1 MDISTAS
8 WFNYLHEEVLTEGL
22 RDIGL
27 PEFVIDYLE
36 DAMPDT
42 SEKARMYI
50 ANNWKKSRGGMADA
64 TMVDNL
70 QWEVAQ
76 FLIDDVFR
84 NYVITNNSYEH
95 GTNLYTRD
103 PVARVVA
110 PYDLNQGSNQ
120 PRDFYDE
127 ERMEQNKRVAFV
139 IANIRNALGKPQG
152 TWRKA
157 FMKAV
162 KALSKA
168 GLPSEK
174 VESFKEYLR
183 SLAGK
188 NFHYWLNQYS
198 ELVSFLNDDPTNY
211 ELIKDEYSIQDAQ
224 NKALEYLANKE
235 DPEFIIHTFDD
246 GSYWYNL
253 NVSSCDVEASR
264 MGHCGSDSR
273 GTLVSLRKKQGKR
286 RESSSYV
293 TMTYSDYENT
303 IYQIKGRQNDA
314 PPEDVWD
321 HIAWFIDNMRV
332 ENVEE
337 TGEHSGDQEGIQEMI
352 EYLSQE
358 TNANFH
364 GSIEDRL
371 EKAEEYCQGQVER
384 YNDNQDELQHGSV
397 GYSLE
402 EEMNDIYCYASA
414 EYSFEIDLGWPD
426 YSATDTGYT
435 PDGAEFEDIPRSYS
449 GLRELIDELGI
460 DDMIYEM
467 PGDDGDWDV
476 SLRKLVGAQPE
487 DEEFDPNPDPTV
499 HLVITLFSNETF
511 SVDEDGEVIEFAV
524 FVNTM
529 LEFEED
535 EAPAYKES
543 IRQNLAAGGYTAKSA
558 YDRSREELMK
568 LTNLDKWHVKQ
579 DKGGLEFDWT
589 ADDGQPLHT
598 YTGKFDS
605 ARAQMYGTG
614 TGNRMGVN
622 PDAVFREI
630 FGYGPA
636 FSFANMRGT
645 NDYSIQFARELS
657 KNITTHLKSKASA
670 PGQQKL
676 DFGDKHAGADP
687 TMVLADDTDFVVFQD
702 VNYRP
707 DGNRERYPLI
717 KIKWLYRMRVNPQS
731 PPEEFEII
739 QEIAAFLNENEELVT
754 AAADKIIGMAL
765 EGHSEKI
772 NKRRDKI
779 MDNYQLQIQINNAK
793 KIYGD
798 VLDQYGDEEG
808 YGSTAEIARKVYA
821 IITWFEDNYADMGEA
836 ERYIMATKF
845 IIPMLQNN
853 FRSYSEMGEIDRNT
867 GAPVMFG
874 ELVPHQV
881 AKMGG
886 QPVNMVTRNQAPS
899 ATGTMGAP
907 RPAQE
912 NKKTWNS
919 DSERD
924 RLIEEALS
932 IINERDP
939 SYDLRIYQILI
950 KCSMSKQ
957 RGGQRGET
965 ETEIRGIDGVTVVS
979 GVTFREDAQNWYS
992 TLKIKFELLG
1002 RQSRDDYMK
1011 LVLLPSLLKIK
1022 GFKIVPGGMG
1032 KAELVSKELSEVAGF
1047 GGMTAGAANA
1057 PRQGPFVPTPTPSI
1071 QDLIDAWVSSGERV
1085 YDIPTDNNEMS
1096 YHTMV
1101 NVEELWG
1108 LITSPFYRNTTR
1120 EFDSVKKNIINH
1132 GTYNPI
1138 VVAIGKNGRAKIT
1151 GGIDIVFAAK
1161 DLGLRE
1167 LPTIFMYQH
1176 QV

>member
-1 MDISTAS
+1 MDISTGS
-8 WFNYLHEEVLTEGL
+8 WFKYLREEVLTEGL

-36 DAMPDT
+36 DSMPDT

-76 FLIDDVFR
+76 FLIDDMFE
-84 NYVITNNSYEH
+84 NYVITNNSYEA

-103 PVARVVA
+103 PVARVVP
-110 PYDLNQGSNQ
+110 PYNINIPREQREEYDDERLKLNK
-120 PRDFYDE
+120 
-127 ERMEQNKRVAFV
+127 MVAFV
-139 IANIRNALGKPQG
+139 ITNIRNALDKPQG

-198 ELVSFLNDDPTNY
+198 ELVAFLNDDATNY

-224 NKALEYLANKE
+224 NKAVEYLANKE

-253 NVSSCDVEASR
+253 NVSSCDVEANR

-273 GTLVSLRKKQGKR
+273 GVLVSLRKKLHKR

-314 PPEDVWD
+314 PDEKTWD

-337 TGEHSGDQEGIQEMI
+337 TGEHSSDQETIQEMI
-352 EYLSQE
+352 EYLSLE

-371 EKAEEYCQGQVER
+371 EKAEDYCQGQAER
-384 YNDNQDELQHGSV
+384 YTDNQDELQHGSV
-397 GYSLE
+397 GYNLE

-414 EYSFEIDLGWPD
+414 EYNFEIDLGWPD

-435 PDGAEFEDIPRSYS
+435 PDGAEFEDIPRDYS
-449 GLRELIDELGI
+449 GLRAFIEELGI

-467 PGDDGDWDV
+467 PGDDGDWDI
-476 SLRKLVGAQPE
+476 SLRKLIGAQPE
-487 DEEFDPNPDPTV
+487 DSEDPNPDPTV
-499 HLVITLFSNETF
+499 HLIITLFSNETF
-511 SVDEDGEVIEFAV
+511 SVDDDGEVPEFEE
-524 FVNTM
+524 FVDNM
-529 LEFEED
+529 LAFEED
-535 EAPAYKES
+535 EAPAYREQ
-543 IRQNLAAGGYTAKSA
+543 IRQNLAAGGYKAKSA

-568 LTNLDKWHVKQ
+568 LTHLDKWHVKQ
-579 DKGGLEFDWT
+579 AQGGLEFDWT

-622 PDAVFREI
+622 PDAVFREV
-630 FGYGPA
+630 FGYGPR
-636 FSFANMRGT
+636 FRFANMLGT
-645 NDYSIQFARELS
+645 NDYSVQFTRELS
-657 KNITTHLKSKASA
+657 SAITAHLKSKANA

-676 DFGDKHAGADP
+676 DFGDKYGGADP
-687 TMVLADDTDFVVFQD
+687 TMVLADDTDFAIFQD

-754 AAADKIIGMAL
+754 AAADKIIAMAL
-765 EGHSEKI
+765 EGHSETIK
-772 NKRRDKI
+772 KRRDKI

-808 YGSTAEIARKVYA
+808 YGSTAEIARKVYT

-867 GAPVMFG
+867 GRPVMFD

-886 QPVNMVTRNQAPS
+886 QPVNMVTRNES
-899 ATGTMGAP
+899 V
-907 RPAQE
+907 E
-912 NKKTWNS
+912 NQINRI
-919 DSERD
+919 DQMLNE
-924 RLIEEALS
+924 LIEVRRYKMTIQLSLETTERSSIEDFKDAIRACEGVTTVNTESTRKVLSKTLAVLS
-932 IINERDP
+932 IKFALKSQESR
-939 SYDLRIYQILI
+939 RIYLDQVFLPY
-950 KCSMSKQ
+950 
-957 RGGQRGET
+957 
-965 ETEIRGIDGVTVVS
+965 IRAIDG
-979 GVTFREDAQNWYS
+979 
-992 TLKIKFELLG
+992 L
-1002 RQSRDDYMK
+1002 
-1011 LVLLPSLLKIK
+1011 
-1022 GFKIVPGGMG
+1022 
-1032 KAELVSKELSEVAGF
+1032 EVGPAGF
-1047 GGMTAGAANA
+1047 SFPEEIVKIRESAALGNYLTARGAGKIRTPRMSLQTVAQDWADGGVMAYD
-1057 PRQGPFVPTPTPSI
+1057 VPMDT
-1071 QDLIDAWVSSGERV
+1071 
-1085 YDIPTDNNEMS
+1085 NNMG
-1096 YHTMV
+1096 YHVMV
-1101 NVEELWG
+1101 PVEELK
-1108 LITSPFYRNTTR
+1108 PFCSRIYRAPGDR
-1120 EFDSVKKNIINH
+1120 FDLGYQNFI
-1132 GTYNPI
+1132 
-1138 VVAIGKNGRAKIT
+1138 KNGPQTPVYVAVGQNGRIKIT
-1151 GGIDIVFAAK
+1151 GNEDDVWYAIK
-1161 DLGLRE
+1161 SGLEE
-1167 LPTIFMYQH
+1167 LPVFFSYQK

>member
-1 MDISTAS
+1 MDISTGN
-8 WFNYLHEEVLTEGL
+8 WFNYLNENILQEGL

-36 DAMPDT
+36 DSMPDT

-50 ANNWKKSRGGMADA
+50 ANNWKKSRGGMAGHM
-64 TMVDNL
+64 TIPSL
-70 QWEVAQ
+70 QYEVIT
-76 FLIDDVFR
+76 FLMGDMFR
-84 NYVITNNSYEH
+84 DYVI
-95 GTNLYTRD
+95 
-103 PVARVVA
+103 
-110 PYDLNQGSNQ
+110 SNQ
-120 PRDFYDE
+120 PDQRERLDPVPRVAPPFSTGDPDRKRAAYDE
-127 ERMEQNKRVAFV
+127 ERMEQNQKVAFV
-139 IANIRNALGKPQG
+139 VTNIRNALDKSQG

-162 KALSKA
+162 KGLSKA
-168 GLPSEK
+168 GLPSEQ

-183 SLAGK
+183 ILAGK
-188 NFHYWLNQYS
+188 NFHFWLNQYS

-224 NKALEYLANKE
+224 NKALEYLASKE

-273 GTLVSLRKKQGKR
+273 GTLVSLRKKLSGR

-293 TMTYSDYENT
+293 TMTWSDYENT

-314 PPEDVWD
+314 PDEKTWD

-337 TGEHSGDQEGIQEMI
+337 TGEHSRDQETIQEMI

-371 EKAEEYCQGQVER
+371 EKAEDYCQGQVER
-384 YNDNQDELQHGSV
+384 YIDNQDELENGSV
-397 GYSLE
+397 GYNLE

-435 PDGAEFEDIPRSYS
+435 PDGADFEDIPRDYS
-449 GLRELIDELGI
+449 GLRELIDELGV

-476 SLRKLVGAQPE
+476 SLRKLVSAQPE
-487 DEEFDPNPDPTV
+487 GEEIDPDREATV
-499 HLVITLFSNETF
+499 HLVITLFSNQTF
-511 SVDEDGEVIEFAV
+511 TVDEDGDVPEFEE
-524 FVNTM
+524 FVDNM
-529 LEFEED
+529 LAFEED
-535 EAPAYKES
+535 EAPAYREQ

-568 LTNLDKWHVKQ
+568 ITNLDKWHVKQ

-589 ADDGQPLHT
+589 ADDGQPLHP

-605 ARAQMYGTG
+605 MRAQMYGTG

-622 PDAVFREI
+622 PDAVFREV
-630 FGYGPA
+630 FGYGPR
-636 FSFANMRGT
+636 FRFANMLGT
-645 NDYSIQFARELS
+645 NDYSVQFARELS
-657 KNITTHLKSKASA
+657 SAITAHLKSKADA

-676 DFGDKHAGADP
+676 DFGDKYGGADP
-687 TMVLADDTDFVVFQD
+687 TMVLADDTDFAIFQD
-702 VNYRP
+702 VSYSP
-707 DGNRERYPLI
+707 GGNRERYPLI

-754 AAADKIIGMAL
+754 AAADKIIAMAL

-772 NKRRDKI
+772 NKRRDQI

-798 VLDQYGDEEG
+798 LVDRYGDQEG
-808 YGSTAEIARKVYA
+808 YASTVEIARKVYQ
-821 IITWFEDNYADMGEA
+821 IISWFEDNYADMGEA
-836 ERYIMATKF
+836 ERYVMATKF

-853 FRSYSEMGEIDRNT
+853 FRSYSEMGSIDTNT

-874 ELVPHQV
+874 ELVPLQV

-886 QPVNMVTRNQAPS
+886 QPVNMVTRNESIEDQIS
-899 ATGTMGAP
+899 
-907 RPAQE
+907 RID
-912 NKKTWNS
+912 KLL
-919 DSERD
+919 SEV
-924 RLIEEALS
+924 
-932 IINERDP
+932 DP
-939 SYDLRIYQILI
+939 GYDLRTYKLRIDVSLA
-950 KCSMSKQ
+950 KDV
-957 RGGQRGET
+957 GGEIQDT
-965 ETEIRGIDGVTVVS
+965 QTEIRGIEGVTTVRTLGDTRKVGTS
-979 GVTFREDAQNWYS
+979 TVATFE
-992 TLKIKFELLG
+992 IKFELMG
-1002 RQSRDDYMK
+1002 SVSRNRYKDRI
-1011 LVLLPSLLKIK
+1011 LLPALTRVRGLKVLRVGNIDSADRK
-1022 GFKIVPGGMG
+1022 QL
-1032 KAELVSKELSEVAGF
+1032 AELSLPFGGVAG
-1047 GGMTAGAANA
+1047 ALGAVRYGTGPVRTPSLSIKQVADDWMANGVMDYDRPMANA
-1057 PRQGPFVPTPTPSI
+1057 NMEYHVMVDTEELVPYLP
-1071 QDLIDAWVSSGERV
+1071 RV
-1085 YDIPTDNNEMS
+1085 Y
-1096 YHTMV
+1096 
-1101 NVEELWG
+1101 
-1108 LITSPFYRNTTR
+1108 RNPKDA
-1120 EFDSVKKNIINH
+1120 FDADYEYFIKT
-1132 GTYNPI
+1132 GPENP
-1138 VVAIGKNGRAKIT
+1138 VYVAVGKNGRVKIT
-1151 GGIDIVFAAK
+1151 GNEDIVWFAKKA
-1161 DLGLRE
+1161 GLE
-1167 LPTIFMYQH
+1167 QVPVFFSYQM

>member
-1 MDISTAS
+1 MDISTGS
-8 WFNYLHEEVLTEGL
+8 WFKYLREEVLTEGL

-36 DAMPDT
+36 DSMPDT

-50 ANNWKKSRGGMADA
+50 ANNWKKSRGGMAGA
-64 TMVDNL
+64 MNISTL
-70 QWEVAQ
+70 QYEVVT
-76 FLIDDVFR
+76 FLMGDMFR
-84 NYVITNNSYEH
+84 DYIISNQPDQRER
-95 GTNLYTRD
+95 LD
-103 PVARVVA
+103 PVARVA
-110 PYDLNQGSNQ
+110 PPFSTND
-120 PRDFYDE
+120 PTRKREAYDE
-127 ERMEQNKRVAFV
+127 ERMEQNQRVAFV
-139 IANIRNALGKPQG
+139 VTNIRNALDKPQG
-152 TWRKA
+152 TWRKS

-162 KALSKA
+162 KGLSKA

-188 NFHYWLNQYS
+188 NFHFWMNQYS

-224 NKALEYLANKE
+224 NKAVEYLANKE

-273 GTLVSLRKKQGKR
+273 GVLVSLRKKLSGR

-314 PPEDVWD
+314 PDEKTWD

-337 TGEHSGDQEGIQEMI
+337 TGEHSNDQETIQEMI

-371 EKAEEYCQGQVER
+371 EKAEDYCQGQMER
-384 YNDNQDELQHGSV
+384 YTDNQDELEYGSV

-402 EEMNDIYCYASA
+402 EEMNDIYCYATA
-414 EYSFEIDLGWPD
+414 EYNFEIDLGWPD

-435 PDGAEFEDIPRSYS
+435 PDGAEFEDIPRDYS
-449 GLRELIDELGI
+449 GLRAFVEELGI
-460 DDMIYEM
+460 DDIIYEM
-467 PGDDGDWDV
+467 PGDDGDWDI

-487 DEEFDPNPDPTV
+487 GEEMDPNPDPTV
-499 HLVITLFSNETF
+499 HLIITLFSNQTF
-511 SVDEDGEVIEFAV
+511 SVDDDGDVPEFEE
-524 FVNTM
+524 FVDNM
-529 LEFEED
+529 LAFEED
-535 EAPAYKES
+535 EAPAYREQ
-543 IRQNLAAGGYTAKSA
+543 IRQNLAAGGYMSKTA

-568 LTNLDKWHVKQ
+568 ITNLDKWHVKEHR
-579 DKGGLEFDWT
+579 GGLEFDWT
-589 ADDGQPLHT
+589 ADDGQPLHP
-598 YTGKFDS
+598 YRGKFDS

-614 TGNRMGVN
+614 TGNVMGVN

-630 FGYGPA
+630 FGYGPR

-645 NDYSIQFARELS
+645 NDYSVQFARELS
-657 KNITTHLKSKASA
+657 SVITDHLKSKADA

-676 DFGDKHAGADP
+676 DFGDKYGGADP
-687 TMVLADDTDFVVFQD
+687 TMVLADDTDFVIFQD

-754 AAADKIIGMAL
+754 AAADKIIAMAL

-772 NKRRDKI
+772 ERKRNTV
-779 MDNYQLQIQINNAK
+779 MGNQQIQDAINKAK
-793 KIYGD
+793 EIYGG
-798 VLDQYGDEEG
+798 VLDQYGDVEG
-808 YGSTAEIARKVYA
+808 YGSTAEMARKVYNIA
-821 IITWFEDNYADMGEA
+821 TWFEDNYADMDEA
-836 ERYIMATKF
+836 QRYIMVTKF
-845 IIPMLQNN
+845 LIPMARNT

-867 GAPVMFG
+867 GRPVMFD
-874 ELVPHQV
+874 ELVPAQV

-886 QPVNMVTRNQAPS
+886 QPVNMVTRNES
-899 ATGTMGAP
+899 M
-907 RPAQE
+907 E
-912 NKKTWNS
+912 NQINRI
-919 DSERD
+919 DQMLSE
-924 RLIEEALS
+924 LIEVRRYKMNIELSLETTETSSIEDYKDAIRACKGVTTVQTVQTRKLAGKTMAVLS
-932 IINERDP
+932 IKFALKGQEARK
-939 SYDLRIYQILI
+939 IYLEQVFLPYV
-950 KCSMSKQ
+950 
-957 RGGQRGET
+957 
-965 ETEIRGIDGVTVVS
+965 RGINGLNIGPSGYSFPEEIVKIRESSQPILGTPNYIRQPMNTPRMSIDKVAQDWMDAGVMAYDTPM
-979 GVTFREDAQNWYS
+979 S
-992 TLKIKFELLG
+992 TNNMA
-1002 RQSRDDYMK
+1002 YHVM
-1011 LVLLPSLLKIK
+1011 
-1022 GFKIVPGGMG
+1022 VPT
-1032 KAELVSKELSEVAGF
+1032 KELKAFCS
-1047 GGMTAGAANA
+1047 
-1057 PRQGPFVPTPTPSI
+1057 
-1071 QDLIDAWVSSGERV
+1071 
-1085 YDIPTDNNEMS
+1085 
-1096 YHTMV
+1096 
-1101 NVEELWG
+1101 
-1108 LITSPFYRNTTR
+1108 R
-1120 EFDSVKKNIINH
+1120 EFRAPGDHFDGGYKNFIKH
-1132 GTYNPI
+1132 GPQVPVY
-1138 VVAIGKNGRAKIT
+1138 VAIGKNGRIKIT
-1151 GGIDIVFAAK
+1151 GNEDDVWYATK
-1161 DLGLRE
+1161 SGLEE
-1167 LPTIFMYQH
+1167 LPVFFSYQK

>member
-1 MDISTAS
+1 MDISTGS
-8 WFNYLHEEVLTEGL
+8 WFKYLRDEVLVEGL

-36 DAMPDT
+36 DSMPDA

-50 ANNWKKSRGGMADA
+50 ANNWKKSAGQMADA
-64 TMVDNL
+64 TTVSAL
-70 QWEVAQ
+70 QYEVVT
-76 FLIDDVFR
+76 FLMYTMFIDDVTSDKPEGR
-84 NYVITNNSYEH
+84 ERLN
-95 GTNLYTRD
+95 
-103 PVARVVA
+103 PVARTVEPFDINKGTNA
-110 PYDLNQGSNQ
+110 PRVS
-120 PRDFYDE
+120 YDE
-127 ERMEQNKRVAFV
+127 EKIEQNKKVAFV
-139 IANIRNALGKPQG
+139 ITNIRNALAKPQG

-183 SLAGK
+183 SVAGK
-188 NFHYWLNQYS
+188 NFHFWLNGYS
-198 ELVSFLNDDPTNY
+198 ELVAFLNDDATNY
-211 ELIKDEYSIQDAQ
+211 ELIKGEEDIYEAQ
-224 NKALEYLANKE
+224 KIAIEYLNNKE

-273 GTLVSLRKKQGKR
+273 GVLVSLRKKQGKR

-293 TMTYSDYENT
+293 TMTYSEYENT

-314 PPEDVWD
+314 PDEKTWD
-321 HIAWFIDNMRV
+321 HIAWFIDNMGV
-332 ENVEE
+332 DHVEE
-337 TGEHSGDQEGIQEMI
+337 TGEHSSDIGAIQDMI
-352 EYLSQE
+352 EYLSNE
-358 TNANFH
+358 TNANFQ

-371 EKAEEYCQGQVER
+371 EKAEDYCQGVLER
-384 YNDNQDELQHGSV
+384 YQDNQDELEYGSV

-402 EEMNDIYCYASA
+402 EEMNDIYCYATA
-414 EYSFEIDLGWPD
+414 EYNFEIDLGWPG

-449 GLRELIDELGI
+449 EMRAFIEELGI
-460 DDMIYEM
+460 DDMMYEM
-467 PGDDGDWDV
+467 PGDDGDWDI
-476 SLRKLVGAQPE
+476 SLRNLVAVQPDDVPAGSE
-487 DEEFDPNPDPTV
+487 RPTT
-499 HLVITLFSNETF
+499 HLIITLFSNQTL
-511 SVDEDGEVIEFAV
+511 SVDEDGDVLDFDEFV
-524 FVNTM
+524 DNM
-529 LEFEED
+529 LAFEED
-535 EAPAYKES
+535 DAPTYKEQ
-543 IRQNLAAGGYTAKSA
+543 IRQNLAAGGYTAKTA

-589 ADDGQPLHT
+589 ADDGQPLHP

-622 PDAVFREI
+622 PDAVFAEI
-630 FGYGPA
+630 FGYGPR

-645 NDYSIQFARELS
+645 NDYSVQFARELS
-657 KNITTHLKSKASA
+657 SAITAHLKSKANA

-676 DFGDKHAGADP
+676 DFGDKYSGADP
-687 TMVLADDTDFVVFQD
+687 TMVLADDTDFAIFQD

-731 PPEEFEII
+731 PPEEVEII

-754 AAADKIIGMAL
+754 AAADKVIAMVL
-765 EGHSEKI
+765 EEHSKKI

-808 YGSTAEIARKVYA
+808 YGSTAEIARRVYN
-821 IITWFEDNYADMGEA
+821 IITWFENNYADMDEPQ
-836 ERYIMATKF
+836 RYIMATKF

-867 GAPVMFG
+867 GRPVMFD

-886 QPVNMVTRNQAPS
+886 QPVNMVTRNESIEDQINRIDQMLSELIEVRRYKMRIQLSLETTERSSIEDFKDAIRACKGVTTVNTES
-899 ATGTMGAP
+899 TSRALNRTLAVLSIKFALK
-907 RPAQE
+907 AQE
-912 NKKTWNS
+912 S
-919 DSERD
+919 RQ
-924 RLIEEALS
+924 
-932 IINERDP
+932 
-939 SYDLRIYQILI
+939 IYLQQQFLPY
-950 KCSMSKQ
+950 
-957 RGGQRGET
+957 
-965 ETEIRGIDGVTVVS
+965 IRGIDGLEVGPAGFSFPEEIEKLRESAVAPYLTAR
-979 GVTFREDAQNWYS
+979 GVGKMETPRMSIQKIAQDWMDAGVMGYDVPVNTNDMAYHVMVP
-992 TLKIKFELLG
+992 TKEL
-1002 RQSRDDYMK
+1002 
-1011 LVLLPSLLKIK
+1011 K
-1022 GFKIVPGGMG
+1022 GFC
-1032 KAELVSKELSEVAGF
+1032 S
-1047 GGMTAGAANA
+1047 
-1057 PRQGPFVPTPTPSI
+1057 
-1071 QDLIDAWVSSGERV
+1071 
-1085 YDIPTDNNEMS
+1085 
-1096 YHTMV
+1096 
-1101 NVEELWG
+1101 
-1108 LITSPFYRNTTR
+1108 R
-1120 EFDSVKKNIINH
+1120 EFRAPGDHFDGGYKNFIKY
-1132 GTYNPI
+1132 GPQMPVY
-1138 VVAIGKNGRAKIT
+1138 VAVGKNGRIKIT
-1151 GGIDIVFAAK
+1151 GNEDDVWYAIK
-1161 DLGLRE
+1161 SGLEE
-1167 LPTIFMYQH
+1167 LPVFFSYQK

>member
-1 MDISTAS
+1 MDISTGN
-8 WFNYLHEEVLTEGL
+8 WFNYVRDNVLTEGL

-36 DAMPDT
+36 DAMPDA
-42 SEKARMYI
+42 SEKAKVYI
-50 ANNWKKSRGGMADA
+50 ANHWKKSRGQMADA
-64 TMVDNL
+64 ATIPALQYEVVTFLMDNM
-70 QWEVAQ
+70 
-76 FLIDDVFR
+76 FRDDVISDKPEGR
-84 NYVITNNSYEH
+84 ERLN
-95 GTNLYTRD
+95 
-103 PVARVVA
+103 PVARTVTPYYTGGVDGKPVVRKA
-110 PYDLNQGSNQ
+110 
-120 PRDFYDE
+120 YDE
-127 ERMEQNKRVAFV
+127 EKIEQNKKVAFV
-139 IANIRNALGKPQG
+139 ITNIRNALDKPQG
-152 TWRKA
+152 AWRKA

-174 VESFKEYLR
+174 VESLKEYLR

-188 NFHYWLNQYS
+188 NFHFWLNGYS
-198 ELVSFLNDDPTNY
+198 ELVAFLNDDATNY
-211 ELIKDEYSIQDAQ
+211 ELIKGEEDIYEAQ
-224 NKALEYLANKE
+224 KIAIEYLNNKE
-235 DPEFIIHTFDD
+235 DPENILHTFDD

-273 GTLVSLRKKQGKR
+273 GTLVSLRKKLHKR

-293 TMTYSDYENT
+293 TMTYSEYENT
-303 IYQIKGRQNDA
+303 IYQIKGRSNDA
-314 PPEDVWD
+314 PDEKTWD
-321 HIAWFIDNMRV
+321 HIAWFINNYDV
-332 ENVEE
+332 TSVEE

-352 EYLSQE
+352 EYLASE

-371 EKAEEYCQGQVER
+371 EKAEDYCAGQIER
-384 YNDNQDELQHGSV
+384 YTDNRDELEHGDV
-397 GYSLE
+397 GYNLE

-414 EYSFEIDLGWPD
+414 RYEFEIDLGWTG
-426 YSATDTGYT
+426 YSATDTGYIADN
-435 PDGAEFEDIPRSYS
+435 PQDFEEIPRGYS
-449 GLRELIDELGI
+449 GMREFASELDI
-460 DDMIYEM
+460 DDMMYEM
-467 PGDDGDWDV
+467 PGDDGDWDI
-476 SLRKLVGAQPE
+476 SLRNLVGVQPDDVPAGSE
-487 DEEFDPNPDPTV
+487 RPTT
-499 HLVITLFSNETF
+499 HLVISLYSNETL
-511 SVDEDGEVIEFAV
+511 SVDEDGDVPEFDE
-524 FVNTM
+524 FVDGM

-535 EAPAYKES
+535 TAPSYKEQ
-543 IRQNLAAGGYTAKSA
+543 IRQNLAAGGYMAKSA
-558 YDRSREELMK
+558 YDRSREEMMK
-568 LTNLDKWHVKQ
+568 LTHLDKWHVKQ
-579 DKGGLEFDWT
+579 AQGGLEFDWT

-622 PDAVFREI
+622 PDAVFAEV
-630 FGYGPA
+630 FGYGPR

-645 NDYSIQFARELS
+645 NDYSVQFARELS
-657 KNITTHLKSKASA
+657 SAITAHLKSKANA

-676 DFGDKHAGADP
+676 DFGDKYAGADP
-687 TMVLADDTDFVVFQD
+687 MMFLADDTDFVIFQD

-754 AAADKIIGMAL
+754 AAADKIIAMAL

-808 YGSTAEIARKVYA
+808 YGSTAEIARKVYT

-867 GAPVMFG
+867 GRPVMFD

-886 QPVNMVTRNQAPS
+886 QPVNMVTRNESIEDQISRIDQMLTEQVDIRLYKMQLDAVVS
-899 ATGTMGAP
+899 SERATGA
-907 RPAQE
+907 
-912 NKKTWNS
+912 KKLLTDELRS
-919 DSERD
+919 
-924 RLIEEALS
+924 IE
-932 IINERDP
+932 
-939 SYDLRIYQILI
+939 
-950 KCSMSKQ
+950 
-957 RGGQRGET
+957 
-965 ETEIRGIDGVTVVS
+965 GVTVISV
-979 GVTFREDAQNWYS
+979 EDSRDLATGADFTRFN
-992 TLKIKFELLG
+992 IKFSLKGQTPRVEFINK
-1002 RQSRDDYMK
+1002 R
-1011 LVLLPSLLKIK
+1011 LLPSLRRVD
-1022 GFKIVPGGMG
+1022 GFEVKDWSPPIEITPG
-1032 KAELVSKELSEVAGF
+1032 KKLSELALPFGGVAG
-1047 GGMTAGAANA
+1047 ALGAVRYGTGPVRTPSVSVQQVADDWATNGVMDYDRPMANA
-1057 PRQGPFVPTPTPSI
+1057 DMQYHEMV
-1071 QDLIDAWVSSGERV
+1071 DASELFP
-1085 YDIPTDNNEMS
+1085 YMS
-1096 YHTMV
+1096 KV
-1101 NVEELWG
+1101 
-1108 LITSPFYRNTTR
+1108 YRNPKDA
-1120 EFDSVKKNIINH
+1120 FDADYHHFIKN
-1132 GTYNPI
+1132 GPQAPVY
-1138 VVAIGKNGRAKIT
+1138 VAVGKNGRIKIT
-1151 GGIDIVFAAK
+1151 GNEDLVWFAKKSGLEQIPVF
-1161 DLGLRE
+1161 
-1167 LPTIFMYQH
+1167 FSYQL

>member
-1 MDISTAS
+1 MDISTGN
-8 WFNYLHEEVLTEGL
+8 WFNYLKDNVLTEGL

-50 ANNWKKSRGGMADA
+50 ANNWKNSRGGMAGHM
-64 TMVDNL
+64 TIPSL
-70 QWEVAQ
+70 QYE
-76 FLIDDVFR
+76 
-84 NYVITNNSYEH
+84 VITFLMGNMF
-95 GTNLYTRD
+95 RD
-103 PVARVVA
+103 
-110 PYDLNQGSNQ
+110 YIISNQ
-120 PRDFYDE
+120 PDQRERLDPVPRVAPAFSTGDPDRKREAYDE
-127 ERMEQNKRVAFV
+127 ERMEQNQKVAFV
-139 IANIRNALGKPQG
+139 VTNIRNALDKPQG

-188 NFHYWLNQYS
+188 NFHFWLNQYS

-224 NKALEYLANKE
+224 NKAVEYLANKE

-273 GTLVSLRKKQGKR
+273 GTLVSLRKKLSGR

-293 TMTYSDYENT
+293 TMTWSDYENT

-314 PPEDVWD
+314 PDEKTWD

-337 TGEHSGDQEGIQEMI
+337 TGEHSRDQETIQEMI

-371 EKAEEYCQGQVER
+371 EKAEDYCQGQMER
-384 YNDNQDELQHGSV
+384 YTDNQDELENGSV

-402 EEMNDIYCYASA
+402 DEMNDIYCYASA

-435 PDGAEFEDIPRSYS
+435 PDGADFEDIPRDYS
-449 GLRELIDELGI
+449 GLRELIDELGV

-476 SLRKLVGAQPE
+476 SLRKLVSAQPE
-487 DEEFDPNPDPTV
+487 GEEIAPDREATV

-511 SVDEDGEVIEFAV
+511 SVDDDGEVP
-524 FVNTM
+524 
-529 LEFEED
+529 EFEEFVD
-535 EAPAYKES
+535 NMLAFEEDDAPTYKEQ
-543 IRQNLAAGGYTAKSA
+543 IRQNLAAGGYRAKTA

-589 ADDGQPLHT
+589 ADDGQPLHP

-605 ARAQMYGTG
+605 MRAQMYGTG

-622 PDAVFREI
+622 PDAVFREV
-630 FGYGPA
+630 FGYGPR
-636 FSFANMRGT
+636 FRFANMLGT
-645 NDYSIQFARELS
+645 NDYSVQFARELS
-657 KNITTHLKSKASA
+657 SAITAHLKSKADA

-676 DFGDKHAGADP
+676 DFGDKYGGADP
-687 TMVLADDTDFVVFQD
+687 TMVLADDTDFAIFQD
-702 VNYRP
+702 VSYSP
-707 DGNRERYPLI
+707 GGNRERYPLI

-754 AAADKIIGMAL
+754 AAADKIIAMAL

-772 NKRRDKI
+772 NKRRDQI

-798 VLDQYGDEEG
+798 LVDRYGDQEG
-808 YGSTAEIARKVYA
+808 YASTVEIARKVYA
-821 IITWFEDNYADMGEA
+821 IITWLEDNYADMGEA
-836 ERYIMATKF
+836 ERYVMATKF

-853 FRSYSEMGEIDRNT
+853 FRSYSEMGSIDTNT

-874 ELVPHQV
+874 ELVPLQV

-886 QPVNMVTRNQAPS
+886 QPVNMVTRNESIEDQIS
-899 ATGTMGAP
+899 
-907 RPAQE
+907 RID
-912 NKKTWNS
+912 KLL
-919 DSERD
+919 SEV
-924 RLIEEALS
+924 
-932 IINERDP
+932 DP
-939 SYDLRIYQILI
+939 GYDLRTYKLRIDVSLA
-950 KCSMSKQ
+950 KDV
-957 RGGQRGET
+957 GGEIQDT
-965 ETEIRGIDGVTVVS
+965 QTEIRGIEGVTTVRTLGDTRKVGTS
-979 GVTFREDAQNWYS
+979 TVATFE
-992 TLKIKFELLG
+992 IKFELMG
-1002 RQSRDDYMK
+1002 SVSRNRYKDRI
-1011 LVLLPSLLKIK
+1011 LLPALTRVRGLKVLRVGNIDSADRK
-1022 GFKIVPGGMG
+1022 QL
-1032 KAELVSKELSEVAGF
+1032 AELSLPFGGVAG
-1047 GGMTAGAANA
+1047 ALGAVRYGTGPVRTPSLSIKQVADDWMANGVMDYDRPMANA
-1057 PRQGPFVPTPTPSI
+1057 NMEYHVMVDTEELVPYLP
-1071 QDLIDAWVSSGERV
+1071 RV
-1085 YDIPTDNNEMS
+1085 Y
-1096 YHTMV
+1096 
-1101 NVEELWG
+1101 
-1108 LITSPFYRNTTR
+1108 RNPKDT
-1120 EFDSVKKNIINH
+1120 FDADYEYFIKT
-1132 GTYNPI
+1132 GPENP
-1138 VVAIGKNGRAKIT
+1138 VYVAVGKNGRVKIT
-1151 GGIDIVFAAK
+1151 GNEDIVWFAKKA
-1161 DLGLRE
+1161 GLE
-1167 LPTIFMYQH
+1167 QVPVFFSYQM

>member
-1 MDISTAS
+1 MDISTGS
-8 WFNYLHEEVLTEGL
+8 WFKYLREEVLTEGL

-36 DAMPDT
+36 DSMPDT

-50 ANNWKKSRGGMADA
+50 ANNWKKSRGGMAGA
-64 TMVDNL
+64 MTISTL
-70 QWEVAQ
+70 QYEVVT
-76 FLIDDVFR
+76 FLMGDMFR
-84 NYVITNNSYEH
+84 DYIISNQPDQRER
-95 GTNLYTRD
+95 LD
-103 PVARVVA
+103 PVARVA
-110 PYDLNQGSNQ
+110 PPFSTND
-120 PRDFYDE
+120 PTRKREAYDE
-127 ERMEQNKRVAFV
+127 ERMEQNQRVAFV
-139 IANIRNALGKPQG
+139 VTNIRNALDKPQG
-152 TWRKA
+152 TWRKS

-162 KALSKA
+162 KGLSKA

-188 NFHYWLNQYS
+188 NFHFWMNQYS

-224 NKALEYLANKE
+224 NKAVEYLANKE

-273 GTLVSLRKKQGKR
+273 GVLVSLRKKLSGR

-314 PPEDVWD
+314 PDEKTWD

-337 TGEHSGDQEGIQEMI
+337 TGEHSNDQETIRDMI
-352 EYLSQE
+352 EYLSLE

-371 EKAEEYCQGQVER
+371 EKAEDYCQGQMQR
-384 YNDNQDELQHGSV
+384 YTDNQDELEYGSV

-414 EYSFEIDLGWPD
+414 EYTFEIDLGWPD

-435 PDGAEFEDIPRSYS
+435 PNGAEFEDIPRDYS

-487 DEEFDPNPDPTV
+487 DEEMDPNPEPTV
-499 HLVITLFSNETF
+499 HLIITLFGNETF
-511 SVDEDGEVIEFAV
+511 SVDDDGDVPEFEE
-524 FVNTM
+524 FVDNM
-529 LEFEED
+529 LAFEED
-535 EAPAYKES
+535 EAPAYREQ

-568 LTNLDKWHVKQ
+568 LTDLDKWHVKQ

-589 ADDGQPLHT
+589 ADDGQPLHS

-605 ARAQMYGTG
+605 MRAQMYGTG
-614 TGNRMGVN
+614 TGNVMGVN
-622 PDAVFREI
+622 PDAVFREV
-630 FGYGPA
+630 FGYGPR

-886 QPVNMVTRNQAPS
+886 QPVNMVTRNESIEDQIS
-899 ATGTMGAP
+899 
-907 RPAQE
+907 RID
-912 NKKTWNS
+912 KLL
-919 DSERD
+919 SE
-924 RLIEEALS
+924 LIEVRRYKMNIELSLETTETSSIEDYKDAIRACKGVTTVQTVQTRKLAEKTMAILS
-932 IINERDP
+932 IKFALKGQEARK
-939 SYDLRIYQILI
+939 IYLEQVFLPY
-950 KCSMSKQ
+950 
-957 RGGQRGET
+957 
-965 ETEIRGIDGVTVVS
+965 IRGINGLNIGPSGYSFPEEIVKIRESSQPILGTPNYIRQPMNTPRMSIDKVAQDWMDAGVMAYDTPM
-979 GVTFREDAQNWYS
+979 S
-992 TLKIKFELLG
+992 TNNMA
-1002 RQSRDDYMK
+1002 YHVM
-1011 LVLLPSLLKIK
+1011 
-1022 GFKIVPGGMG
+1022 VPT
-1032 KAELVSKELSEVAGF
+1032 KELKAFCS
-1047 GGMTAGAANA
+1047 
-1057 PRQGPFVPTPTPSI
+1057 
-1071 QDLIDAWVSSGERV
+1071 
-1085 YDIPTDNNEMS
+1085 
-1096 YHTMV
+1096 
-1101 NVEELWG
+1101 
-1108 LITSPFYRNTTR
+1108 R
-1120 EFDSVKKNIINH
+1120 EFRAPGDHFDGGYKNFIKH
-1132 GTYNPI
+1132 GPQVPVY
-1138 VVAIGKNGRAKIT
+1138 VAIGKNGRIKIT
-1151 GGIDIVFAAK
+1151 GNEDDVWYATK
-1161 DLGLRE
+1161 SGLEE
-1167 LPTIFMYQH
+1167 LPVFFSYQK